1 MPVRSR
7 YFRPDSGACERAV
20 GDILREIDEE
30 LKQERYLQ
38 LWKKYRNHATA
49 AAVVV
54 ILGLGAVYGWNEYQ
68 ENRRLE
74 ASNRYAEAHALAA
87 RGQAD
92 EAAAVFANLAED
104 GPSGYTVIARLRR
117 AALRADKGDVA
128 GAVAGYDAIAAD
140 SSVDREVRDMATL
153 LAVLRGMELPGADA
167 GALAARIEPLD
178 TPRGPWRHSARE
190 MKALLAQMAGDA
202 ARAKKLYAELADD
215 VDAPPGI
222 RARAAEMLA
231 VLGG

>member
-1 MPVRSR
+1 
-7 YFRPDSGACERAV
+7 V

-54 ILGLGAVYGWNEYQ
+54 ILGLGAVYGWNQYQ
-68 ENRRLE
+68 EGRRIE
-74 ASNRYAEAHALAA
+74 ASNRYAEAQALAA
-87 RGQAD
+87 RGQTD
-92 EAAAVFANLAED
+92 EAAALFANLAEE
-104 GPSGYTVIARLRR
+104 GPDGYTVIARLRR

-140 SSVDREVRDMATL
+140 TGVDREVRDLATL

-167 GALAARIEPLD
+167 KALAARVEPLD
-178 TPRGPWRHSARE
+178 TPRGAWRHSARE
-190 MKALLAQMAGDA
+190 LKAVLAQMSGDPTQ
-202 ARAKKLYAELADD
+202 AKKLYAELADD
-215 VDAPPGI
+215 VEAPPGI